1 MWIAHPFSVFATTV
15 EQLRKSR
22 FFDRG
27 IVWDRMVG
35 VYLPIKNVV
44 DGVMIAVTHHKNC
57 DLPRVI
63 VWGTARSWVL
73 VELIPC
79 LEFHIHYV

>member
-1 MWIAHPFSVFATTV
+1 
-15 EQLRKSR
+15 
-22 FFDRG
+22 
-27 IVWDRMVG
+27 MVG